1 MGLCSS
7 NTCRQVKQAVF
18 GASEKGKV
26 LFIIITSDDMITYNC
41 DKIKRTGEMRKR
53 ELMKMGY
60 ALMKT
65 LAALVNEDVRFAH

>member
-1 MGLCSS
+1 
-7 NTCRQVKQAVF
+7 
-18 GASEKGKV
+18 
-26 LFIIITSDDMITYNC
+26 MITYNC